1 MQLIS
6 IVQPSVTLTEA
17 LPARTAIGDTDSG
30 ARLRIMHVID
40 RFDIGG
46 TEKVMVQL
54 IQKLDPKVFEQS
66 ICAVRGASERARAWD
81 PKLQILDCG
90 AEGSSFQ
97 FNVLRLYRHIRK
109 VRPTIVHSRNWG
121 GIEAIL
127 AARLARVPV
136 IIHSEHGYQLEMQHG
151 LPKRQRRLRHFCYK
165 YATAVVAVSDELR
178 EYHEEQ
184 AECENGT
191 IEVLYN
197 GVDASS
203 FKPRPEVRSQ
213 VRRELNIPE
222 DGLVIGFVGRMVAL
236 KDVPTLLKAVEILA
250 PETPSIHVLLVGS
263 GPEQAHLQEQVNA
276 SPKLAN
282 RVTFAGATDKVADL
296 LSAMDVFVLPSLLE
310 GMSNTLL
317 EALATGLPVLATR
330 VGGNCEVV
338 EDGVSGYLFNPQNA
352 GELSI
357 RLRSLL
363 HDQDRRQR
371 FGRAARER
379 ATTRFSLDG
388 MLQRYSDFY
397 LRLARQQGV
406 TLPKEDYVRN

>member
-1 MQLIS
+1 
-6 IVQPSVTLTEA
+6 
-17 LPARTAIGDTDSG
+17 
-30 ARLRIMHVID
+30 
-40 RFDIGG
+40 
-46 TEKVMVQL
+46 
-54 IQKLDPKVFEQS
+54 
-66 ICAVRGASERARAWD
+66 
-81 PKLQILDCG
+81 
-90 AEGSSFQ
+90 
-97 FNVLRLYRHIRK
+97 
-109 VRPTIVHSRNWG
+109 
-121 GIEAIL
+121 
-127 AARLARVPV
+127 
-136 IIHSEHGYQLEMQHG
+136 MQHG